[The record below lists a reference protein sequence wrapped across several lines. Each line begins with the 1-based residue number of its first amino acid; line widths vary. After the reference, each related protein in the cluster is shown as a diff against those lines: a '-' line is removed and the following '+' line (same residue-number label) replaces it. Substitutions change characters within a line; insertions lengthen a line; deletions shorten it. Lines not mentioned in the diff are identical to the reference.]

1 MCSCWLDMW
10 AQVPQ
15 DTYGNQK
22 MACVGQFSFLITWVL
37 GIELWSLGSNSGC
50 WAWWEALS
58 SIEPAPQP
66 LTRQF
71 LTDSNCSLAY
81 GVLWQCHSS
90 NACLQVACLDVLSFE
105 DRRTLTRRDLVYC
118 SVLHHG
124 IHHILTTA
132 FHNFDFLFHFFFYVL
147 PGPHVLWHNGG
158 YHKSD
163 YRKSNLCCLNAQIY
177 FSTVQ

>member
-132 FHNFDFLFHFFFYVL
+132 FHNFDFLFHFFF
-147 PGPHVLWHNGG
+147 
-158 YHKSD
+158 
-163 YRKSNLCCLNAQIY
+163 LCASWPSCAL
-177 FSTVQ
+177 T